1 MYTVLEWQ
9 MQQHKQEQQ
18 QQQQQQQQLLILSK
32 DQLSCMQRQ

>member
-18 QQQQQQQQLLILSK
+18 QQQQQQQLILSTE
-32 DQLSCMQRQ
+32 QLSCMQRQ

>member
-18 QQQQQQQQLLILSK
+18 QQQQQQQQQLILSTE
-32 DQLSCMQRQ
+32 QLSCMQRQ

>member
-18 QQQQQQQQLLILSK
+18 QQQQQQQQLILSTE
-32 DQLSCMQRQ
+32 QLSCMQRQ